1 MTSNTMS
8 WNMQI
13 LWVFTIF
20 LIDDVLCRT
29 KFRSVKFYT
38 GPNWTLAYIIGGSIG
53 CIILLIGCF
62 CSCFGPCKKSR
73 GTTATSTAT
82 TTRNVSYIQPPTG
95 PQKVNYNPAKLQTS
109 ACALPPY
116 PDQLSNPT
124 NSTRSTPV
132 DSKNGR
138 SVTQTNQHNGQPGA
152 YDNPVTIHDIDRDSK
167 Q

>member
-38 GPNWTLAYIIGGSIG
+38 GPN
-53 CIILLIGCF
+53 C
-62 CSCFGPCKKSR
+62 CFGPCKKSR